1 MRRFDM
7 DTIIFWQIMAFSC
20 IIFMMFMYSILDGFD
35 LGIGMLIGFV
45 TTNNDEKKKLLAA
58 VTPYWDGNEVW
69 LVIAVSTLFAAFP
82 AAYSTM
88 LPSFYL
94 PFLGI
99 IILFI
104 CRAISLDFTYGGS
117 GISKIPLAIFSITS
131 FLAALFGI
139 FFLTVIV
146 SGIAVDGTGAFR
158 VTAGNILRPGPI
170 VFTAAWLLLLL
181 LHTISYLAGKSDGI
195 LKERLL
201 RYAKRFRAVSMV
213 LFPAAIVL
221 LCRDLPGIRE
231 RPVIWLGAA
240 MTISGMGLHWITQK
254 LHLEKFMF
262 PLSAFAMGGVWL
274 IIAGALFPNI
284 VNPAQKGNALMTIY
298 NSSAPLNT
306 LKLVV
311 LSAMAGMAAII
322 AFALFTYGILGKKR
336 KKNSEVLL

>member
-1 MRRFDM
+1 M
-7 DTIIFWQIMAFSC
+7 DTITFWQIMGFSS

-35 LGIGMLIGFV
+35 LGIGILIGFV
-45 TTNNDEKKKLLAA
+45 TANDEEKKKLLAA

-94 PFLGI
+94 PFLAI

-117 GISKIPLAIFSITS
+117 RIAKIPLAVFSITS
-131 FLAALFGI
+131 FLAAFFGI

-146 SGIAVDGTGAFR
+146 SGITIDGTGAFR
-158 VTAGNILRPGPI
+158 VTAGNLLRPGPM

-181 LHTISYLAGKSDGI
+181 LHSISYLAGKSDGM

-201 RYAKRFRAVSMV
+201 RYAKRLWAVNMA
-213 LFPAAIVL
+213 LFPAALVL
-221 LCRDLPGIRE
+221 LCHDLPEIWGK
-231 RPVIWLGAA
+231 PVIWLGIAI
-240 MTISGMGLHWITQK
+240 TISAMGLHRIAQK
-254 LHLEKFMF
+254 PSLEKFMF
-262 PLSAFAMGGVWL
+262 PLSTLAMGGVWL

-284 VNPAQKGNALMTIY
+284 VNAARQDNALMTIY

-322 AFALFTYGILGKKR
+322 AFALFTYGILGRKR
-336 KKNSEVLL
+336 KKQEVLL